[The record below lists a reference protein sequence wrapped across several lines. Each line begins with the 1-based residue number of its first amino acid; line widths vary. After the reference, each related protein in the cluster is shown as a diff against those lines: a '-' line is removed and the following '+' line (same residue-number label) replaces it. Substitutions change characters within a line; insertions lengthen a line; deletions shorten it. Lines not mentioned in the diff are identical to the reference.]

1 MFGEI
6 SLRSST
12 GVESG
17 SDEAL
22 PGFFL
27 GSFIGMTYGA
37 GRGGGGGGGG
47 GGAYQNAVLAEMW
60 PLSRIEF
67 MLHNLLGLIPQ

>member
-37 GRGGGGGGGG
+37 GEGGGGR
-47 GGAYQNAVLAEMW
+47 MKM
-60 PLSRIEF
+60 LSLPRCGPF
-67 MLHNLLGLIPQ
+67 QA